1 VSYTWIVEPVTL
13 WQADPKIWIN
23 ILTSWMHFLK
33 ISRRIALAIPFFLLF
48 SADAVL
54 HGQTEQASAVSPNN
68 MPDAP
73 VPANQ
78 QEQQAPP
85 SPAPPSTPADSQA
98 PAAPPAPPPQTK
110 SQREQAEEDLKR
122 EEKQR
127 ILGIMPDFNMMNNA
141 DAPPLSPKQ
150 KFHLFWKSS
159 TDPYVF
165 FVSAFVAG
173 YGQAQNSNAGYGQ
186 GAEGY
191 FKRFGA
197 SYADTFDGNLWGNAI
212 LPVWWHEDPRYFRKG
227 TGSGGSRMLHAALST
242 VWCRRDNGTWG
253 PNYANVAGN
262 FIGGAISNL
271 YYPSA
276 NRGVGLVFSNG
287 LTVTAEGAVG
297 AQLVEFW
304 PDILRHYRNKKNKQ
318 ADAQTQP
325 ADTAAQK

>member
-1 VSYTWIVEPVTL
+1 MYL
-13 WQADPKIWIN
+13 
-23 ILTSWMHFLK
+23 LT
-33 ISRRIALAIPFFLLF
+33 ISRRIALAVALAFFSLAGSTLRAQ
-48 SADAVL
+48 S
-54 HGQTEQASAVSPNN
+54 QTQTQSD

-73 VPANQ
+73 APVDQ
-78 QEQQAPP
+78 QPTA
-85 SPAPPSTPADSQA
+85 ADNPSTVPQSKTQHDQA
-98 PAAPPAPPPQTK
+98 A
-110 SQREQAEEDLKR
+110 EDLKK

-127 ILGIMPDFNMMNNA
+127 ILGIVPDFNMMDNA
-141 DAPPLSPKQ
+141 HAPPLSPKQ

-173 YGQAQNSNAGYGQ
+173 YGQAQDSNPGYGQ

-271 YYPSA
+271 YYPSE
-276 NRGVGLVFSNG
+276 NRGAGLVFSNG

-304 PDILRHYRNKKNKQ
+304 PDILRHYRNKKLKQ
-318 ADAQTQP
+318 ADAQTLP
-325 ADTAAQK
+325 ADTASEK